1 MATKLQRLDWYIA
14 ATLNIDPAAV
24 TNAQRQRFGEGMYAV
39 DEASW
44 TALTQQEQLDA
55 AISKTRQFLVNQ
67 IKAYEYQKAQAA
79 VQAPADMEEQP

>member
-1 MATKLQRLDWYIA
+1 MATKVERLRWYIA

-24 TNAQRQRFGEGMYAV
+24 TNAQMARWGEGMYAV
-39 DEASW
+39 DAASW

-55 AISKTRQFLVNQ
+55 AVSKTRQFLVNQ

-79 VQAPADMEEQP
+79 VQPPVDMEEQP